1 MESKKVDLLGFQ
13 KNLNKQF
20 IDIFESKKQGKI
32 ESVTNSDLGLQTS
45 AVNFNFFISLKD
57 LQNIS
62 MNNNY
67 EESKLLAS
75 WICGFNQIRGE
86 VFTILDF
93 NKTIEYLLN
102 RKDDKKYRKLSID
115 NRIVYLKE
123 YSDEKI
129 GLILDSV
136 GLAYTPEFT
145 LLFKQVQKDEKKK
158 WELNEDLSFDSFVKQ
173 DNMFKAEYE
182 ILKALLEKEIT
193 TEHSDES
200 LNDMFYYLISDV
212 YLDINGKRPIFIMN
226 TENLTKVLINISPLQ

>member
-182 ILKALLEKEIT
+182 ILKALLEKEVT